1 MSVTLTS
8 HIPALIARIEQ
19 RAERAVD
26 DTLTDFG
33 RALLE
38 EFSEPKSGRVY
49 KRQGRDHQA
58 SAPGEPPAIDEAQ
71 LIASF
76 EFKKETAYRA
86 VVSIGGTR
94 APYAVYL
101 EYGTAHMA
109 ARPFWGK
116 AIETVRPAYNERVR
130 AILDD
135 G

>member
-8 HIPALIARIEQ
+8 TVPAFIAQVEA
-19 RAERAVD
+19 RAERAVN

-33 RALLE
+33 RALLA

-49 KRQGRDHQA
+49 KRPGREHQA
-58 SAPGEPPAIDEAQ
+58 SAPGQSPAIDEAQ

-86 VVSIGGTR
+86 LVSIGGTR

-101 EYGTAHMA
+101 EFSTAHMA
-109 ARPFWGK
+109 ARPYWSK

-130 AILDD
+130 LILA

>member
-8 HIPALIARIEQ
+8 HIPQFIAQMES

-33 RALLE
+33 RALLA

-49 KRQGRDHQA
+49 KRPGREHQA
-58 SAPGEPPAIDEAQ
+58 SAPGQPPAIDEAN
-71 LIASF
+71 LAASF
-76 EFKKETAYRA
+76 EFKKATAYRA
-86 VVSIGGTR
+86 VVSIGGAR

-109 ARPFWGK
+109 PRPFFSKG
-116 AIETVRPAYNERVR
+116 IEAVRPAWNERVE
-130 AILDD
+130 AILT